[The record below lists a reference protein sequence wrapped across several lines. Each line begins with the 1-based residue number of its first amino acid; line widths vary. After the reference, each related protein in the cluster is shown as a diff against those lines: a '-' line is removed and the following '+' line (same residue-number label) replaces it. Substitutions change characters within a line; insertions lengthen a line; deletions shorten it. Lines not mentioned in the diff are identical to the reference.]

1 MASHD
6 DESPEPRVERS
17 TIWTTV
23 VSAAAGP
30 AGGEVGRSLPIGWP
44 GVGKGA
50 MEIRRVELES
60 TGVRGPAWEV
70 SPEAP
75 PTAAA
80 VLFHGYGSCKEAMLG
95 LALALAEA
103 GLVCTVPDL
112 PGHGEHPS
120 PFGPEILDEARA
132 AVEHARDHGPPGAGG
147 VPLAVVAVGQSMGGR
162 LALLCGA
169 DAVVAISPALPQ
181 QPSPE
186 GIYALRTF
194 ATPKVRQTYPGQVV
208 EVLGGLPVHQ
218 ASGVPVLVV
227 LGEGDIPSIEKASE
241 DLVASLPAA
250 EITRVAEGM
259 LLEAEEPPPG
269 FGSYLKH
276 WVNHSGLTAVHGVAR
291 EVVDWTGKH
300 LPGQPA

>member
-1 MASHD
+1 
-6 DESPEPRVERS
+6 
-17 TIWTTV
+17 
-23 VSAAAGP
+23 
-30 AGGEVGRSLPIGWP
+30 
-44 GVGKGA
+44 
-50 MEIRRVELES
+50 MEIRRVDLES
-60 TGVRGPAWEV
+60 FGVRGPAWEI

-75 PTAAA
+75 PVAGA

-103 GLVCTVPDL
+103 GLACTVPDL
-112 PGHGEHPS
+112 PGHGEHPA
-120 PFGPEILDEARA
+120 PFGAEILDEARA
-132 AVEHARDHGPPGAGG
+132 AVEHARGRGASGAGG
-147 VPLAVVAVGQSMGGR
+147 VTLPVVAVGQSMGGR

-169 DAVVAISPALPQ
+169 DAVVAISPALPA

-194 ATPKVRQTYPGQVV
+194 ATPKVRQAYPGQVV

-218 ASGVPVLVV
+218 ASDVPVLVV
-227 LGEGDIPSIEKASE
+227 VGVGDIPSIEKASE

-259 LLEAEEPPPG
+259 LLEAEEPPSG

-291 EVVDWTGKH
+291 EVVAWTGKH
-300 LPGQPA
+300 LPGPPAA